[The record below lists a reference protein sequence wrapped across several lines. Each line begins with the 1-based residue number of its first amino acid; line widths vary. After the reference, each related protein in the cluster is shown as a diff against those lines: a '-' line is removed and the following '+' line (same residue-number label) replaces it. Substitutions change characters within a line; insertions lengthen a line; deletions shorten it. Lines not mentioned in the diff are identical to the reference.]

1 MYYRI
6 DFIEE
11 KKNLNKNVYLFI
23 SYIYTQDIKKL
34 LCPIQN
40 RFLKRLGV

>member
-6 DFIEE
+6 DLIKG
-11 KKNLNKNVYLFI
+11 KKNLNKIVSLFI

-40 RFLKRLGV
+40 LFLKRLGV